1 MRNIYKY
8 ELKKGNKLVYVGIT
22 NSPERR
28 KNEHLLEGKDFDKMN
43 LVGRVSTL
51 KGAFEW
57 ETDRFDQRN
66 EADHKEKQCRQR
78 ANQKV
83 FKGF

>member
-22 NSPERR
+22 NNPERR

-57 ETDRFDQRN
+57 DTDRIHTYMN
-66 EADHKEKQCRQR
+66 NHNGETPKYNK
-78 ANQKV
+78 NTTGK
-83 FKGF
+83 

>member
-22 NSPERR
+22 NNPERR
-28 KNEHLLEGKDFDKMN
+28 KSEHLLEGKDFDKMN

-51 KGAFEW
+51 KVHLNG
-57 ETDRFDQRN
+57 
-66 EADHKEKQCRQR
+66 KQI
-78 ANQKV
+78 
-83 FKGF
+83 GYIPI